1 MEGRKVRGR
10 LVWLAVFA
18 TIFLFGGSAT
28 GGEGILI
35 VHDELPQ
42 MKLLAEFLREGYGYD
57 VNVKTQAEMPP
68 QISHYKAVIVF
79 IHGKLFEGPEKAF
92 IAYAKSGGRLI
103 VLHHS
108 ISSGKRKNKY
118 WFGFLGIELPE
129 GSWEEGGYKWIEPVK
144 QKVVNINPG
153 HYITSHE
160 VKYDGRISFESEK
173 VKRGE
178 YSYFTLKKNSEV
190 YLNHTFT
197 DGKEK
202 TLLLGFVYDGERI
215 GGKKVMQK
223 TSGWLKKVGKGWL
236 IYLQPGHSVED
247 MQSEPFR
254 QIVVNAI
261 QWKPGEK

>member
-1 MEGRKVRGR
+1 MRRK
-10 LVWLAVFA
+10 LVWLALTA
-18 TIFLFGGSAT
+18 TIFLFRGIAT
-28 GGEGILI
+28 GGEVILI

-42 MKLLAEFLREGYGYD
+42 MKLLAGFLREGYGYD
-57 VNVKTQAEMPP
+57 VDVKTQAEMPSE
-68 QISHYKAVIVF
+68 ISHYKAVIVF
-79 IHGKLFEGPEKAF
+79 IHGKMLEEPEKAF
-92 IAYAKSGGRLI
+92 IAYAKSGGRLV

-118 WFGFLGIELPE
+118 WFDFLGIKLPE
-129 GSWEEGGYKWIEPVK
+129 GSWEKGGYKWIEPVS
-144 QKVVNINPG
+144 QKVVNINPS

-173 VKRGE
+173 VKRGL

-215 GGKKVMQK
+215 GGKKVMQN

-236 IYLQPGHSVED
+236 IYLQPGHLVD
-247 MQSEPFR
+247 DIQSKAYR
-254 QIVVNAI
+254 QIIVNAI
-261 QWKPGEK
+261 RWKPEEK